1 MSTGADKFGIVRRD
15 DDRASLRRHL
25 QQRGRKIATA
35 RVIERRSRLV
45 HQQYAW
51 LDGQRSRD
59 CYPLRFASRQLV
71 GHCVGTAP
79 DAKHLEQLPG
89 ATLGGATRL
98 PEDMYRRQ
106 PDVLQGSHVRE
117 KMVKLK
123 HHADR
128 AVQLR

>member
-1 MSTGADKFGIVRRD
+1 MSTGADEFRIVRRD

-25 QQRGRKIATA
+25 QQRGRKIATT

-71 GHCVGTAP
+71 GHRVGTAS

-89 ATLGGATRL
+89 ARRSAALPRL
-98 PEDMYRRQ
+98 PEDIHRRQ

-117 KMVKLK
+117 
-123 HHADR
+123 R
-128 AVQLR
+128 W